1 MKITAI
7 RSDRIYRDMMTALPD
22 EKENIYRNQ
31 LMKPFEFKWACVG
44 IPLTSAQEGG
54 YDVVSAAAMSG
65 FYAPVQITEER
76 RAEIEKISSDTFWAS
91 CEASI
96 RNTLLGFEQRGI
108 QLPKQEYVF
117 TVMLSD
123 PQNPMTVMAG
133 DYCGDGGIPGYIIGS
148 IVPNER
154 SLGLLSV
161 ALAHETDHNVR
172 WQFIPRRAVRCR
184 RWSTKR

>member
-1 MKITAI
+1 MKITEI

-22 EKENIYRNQ
+22 KKENIYRNQ

-44 IPLTSAQEGG
+44 IPLTAAQEGG
-54 YDVVSAAAMSG
+54 YDVVSAATMSG

-76 RAEIEKISSDTFWAS
+76 QAEIEKISSDTFWAS

-96 RNTLLGFEQRGI
+96 RNTLLDFEQHGI

-123 PQNPMTVMAG
+123 PQEITAAMEGFPVISSALLCRMSGRSVCSLWRWHMKQITMSAG
-133 DYCGDGGIPGYIIGS
+133 SLCNGAIIS
-148 IVPNER
+148 
-154 SLGLLSV
+154 
-161 ALAHETDHNVR
+161 R
-172 WQFIPRRAVRCR
+172 WL
-184 RWSTKR
+184 T

>member
-22 EKENIYRNQ
+22 KKENIYRNQ

-44 IPLTSAQEGG
+44 IPLTAAQEGG
-54 YDVVSAAAMSG
+54 YDVVSAATMSG

-76 RAEIEKISSDTFWAS
+76 QAEIEKISSDTFWAS

-96 RNTLLGFEQRGI
+96 RNTLLDFEQHGI

-123 PQNPMTVMAG
+123 PQSPMTAMTG
-133 DYCGDGGIPGYIIGS
+133 DYCGDGGFPVISSALLCRMSGRSVCSLWRWHMKQITMSAGSLCNGAII
-148 IVPNER
+148 
-154 SLGLLSV
+154 L
-161 ALAHETDHNVR
+161 R
-172 WQFIPRRAVRCR
+172 WL
-184 RWSTKR
+184 T